1 MQATIS
7 INQAV
12 AFDAVFVNAP
22 GYFINLFFMDAIPGC
37 HKSTLIAILCKETA
51 VMQYEN
57 DFAMLK
63 DFDIIIKYIW
73 WSFFGTNA
81 NIDLVD
87 ASL

>member
-12 AFDAVFVNAP
+12 AFDAVLNAP
-22 GYFINLFFMDAIPGC
+22 GYLINLFFMDAMPGC

-51 VMQYEN
+51 VMQYKN

-63 DFDIIIKYIW
+63 DFDIIIKYI
-73 WSFFGTNA
+73 
-81 NIDLVD
+81 
-87 ASL
+87 

>member
-1 MQATIS
+1 MQAIIS

-22 GYFINLFFMDAIPGC
+22 GYLINLFFMDAMPGC

-51 VMQYEN
+51 VMQCEN

-63 DFDIIIKYIW
+63 DFDIIIKYI
-73 WSFFGTNA
+73 
-81 NIDLVD
+81 
-87 ASL
+87 

>member
-1 MQATIS
+1 MQAIIS

-12 AFDAVFVNAP
+12 VFDAVFVNALDCL
-22 GYFINLFFMDAIPGC
+22 INLFFMDAMPGC

-63 DFDIIIKYIW
+63 DFDIIIKYI
-73 WSFFGTNA
+73 
-81 NIDLVD
+81 
-87 ASL
+87 